1 MKIGV
6 STSCLYPLETEI
18 SLENLGKA
26 GIKHT
31 EIFFNALCE
40 LKQSFV
46 DMLLDIKNEYGI
58 TVASLHPTMSLAES
72 FMIFSNYDRRYREAE
87 EQFRRYS
94 EIAAQLGAKYII
106 MHGGKPNG
114 ILTDEEYCERY
125 MRLKEVTRE
134 NGADILQ
141 ENVVRFRA
149 GEIEF
154 MRSMRNILGE
164 EAEFCIDLKQ
174 ALRCGYDPYDLIEEF
189 SDNIKHYHISDHS
202 ISSDCLLPGD
212 GGFDFESFF
221 SVLKNKGFDGSCI
234 IEVYKDCYTSYSQI
248 YNSFANLKNCYCNI
262 FANRL

>member
-6 STSCLYPLETEI
+6 STSCFYPLETEV

-46 DMLLDIKNEYGI
+46 DILLDIQKEYGI
-58 TVASLHPTMSLAES
+58 TVASIHPTMSLAES

-87 EQFRRYS
+87 EQYRRYS
-94 EIAAQLGAKYII
+94 EIAASLGAKYII

-114 ILTDEEYCERY
+114 ILNDEEYCERY
-125 MRLKEVTRE
+125 MRLKEITRE

-149 GEIEF
+149 GEIDF
-154 MRSMRNILGE
+154 LRSMRNILGE
-164 EAEFCIDLKQ
+164 DAAFCIDLKQ
-174 ALRCGYDPYDLIEEF
+174 SLRCGYDPYSLIEEF

-202 ISSDCLLPGD
+202 LSSDCLLPGD

-221 SVLKNKGFDGSCI
+221 SVLQNKGFDGSCV
-234 IEVYKDCYTSYSQI
+234 IEVYKDCYRSYQSI
-248 YNSFANLKNCYCNI
+248 YESFAKVEKKYCNI
-262 FANRL
+262 CKNTI

>member
-1 MKIGV
+1 MKLGV
-6 STSCLYPLETEI
+6 STSCFYPLETEV

-31 EIFFNALCE
+31 EIFFNALSE

-46 DMLLDIKNEYGI
+46 DMLLDIQKEYGI
-58 TVASLHPTMSLAES
+58 TVDSIHPTMSLAES

-87 EQFRRYS
+87 EQYRRYS

-125 MRLKEVTRE
+125 MRLKEITQE
-134 NGADILQ
+134 NCVDILQ

-154 MRSMRNILGE
+154 LRSMRNILGE
-164 EAEFCIDLKQ
+164 DAAFCIDLKQ
-174 ALRCGYDPYDLIEEF
+174 SLRCGYDPYALIEEF

-202 ISSDCLLPGD
+202 VSSDCLLPGD
-212 GGFDFESFF
+212 GGFDFEGFF
-221 SVLKNKGFDGSCI
+221 SVLKQKDFDGSCI
-234 IEVYKDCYTSYSQI
+234 IEVYNDCYRSYQDI
-248 YNSFANLKNCYCNI
+248 YDSFAKFEKFLLHYS
-262 FANRL
+262 